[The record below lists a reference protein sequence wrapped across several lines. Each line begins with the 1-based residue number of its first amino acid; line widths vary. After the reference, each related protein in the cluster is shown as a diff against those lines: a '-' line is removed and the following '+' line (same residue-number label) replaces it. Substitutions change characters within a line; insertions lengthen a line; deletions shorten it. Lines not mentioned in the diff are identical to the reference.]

1 MDQSPKIQLDP
12 NRILIPILEWGPNN
26 QIRGLMETMLLAIKM
41 NRTLVV
47 PPFFKHHFDLTLQIH
62 GAHGTERDALEPEIR
77 INPVALS
84 RLISVIDIEQMR
96 VQCNGHVDAVFRA
109 KDECSGYNLS
119 RLRHFSRFTGME
131 MFYTNKCELIHVSIV
146 YKVDALTINYS
157 PNEHCVHLRIRH
169 DPMFLPVPS

>member
-77 INPVALS
+77 IDPVALS
-84 RLISVIDIEQMR
+84 RLISVIDVEQMR
-96 VQCNGHVDAVFRA
+96 VQCKGQIDAVFRA

-131 MFYTNKCELIHVSIV
+131 MFYTNKCELIHVSTL
-146 YKVDALTINYS
+146 YKLS
-157 PNEHCVHLRIRH
+157 
-169 DPMFLPVPS
+169 S